1 MAIQCT
7 ENSIYS
13 KCSDGS
19 LIFHAFISDDADGYV
34 YQRVEVLLRSS
45 PAEGSQLQTFDITHG
60 NLFEATGLFI
70 VVFLWFLSLMS
81 NEFRQLILA
90 KKNNDVKDSYFTTTI
105 SGNMVDI
112 MSLFFISIG
121 FIFHTASF
129 YIYGDVYPAGLRLIN
144 PQFDADHFNLYCPFY
159 LPKYLVISQAS

>member
-1 MAIQCT
+1 
-7 ENSIYS
+7 
-13 KCSDGS
+13 
-19 LIFHAFISDDADGYV
+19 
-34 YQRVEVLLRSS
+34 
-45 PAEGSQLQTFDITHG
+45 
-60 NLFEATGLFI
+60 
-70 VVFLWFLSLMS
+70 MS

-121 FIFHTASF
+121 FIFHAASF
-129 YIYGDVYPAGLRLIN
+129 YIYGDVYPTGPRVFN

-159 LPKYLVISQAS
+159 LPKYLVISQVSSYK